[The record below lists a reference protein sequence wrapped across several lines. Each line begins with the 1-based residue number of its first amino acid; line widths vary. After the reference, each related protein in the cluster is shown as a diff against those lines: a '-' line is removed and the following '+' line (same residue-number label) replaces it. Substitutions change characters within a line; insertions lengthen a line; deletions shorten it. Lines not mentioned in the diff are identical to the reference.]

1 VLSFLVKISVGSLVF
16 MPLIIHSPCLSLGK
30 SGVFSSVMFLRYSM
44 SSLSMV
50 LPIIWVLVCERIFP
64 PSSAGCFAMSNRAI
78 PCFVP
83 S

>member
-1 VLSFLVKISVGSLVF
+1 MISFLVIISVGSLVF
-16 MPLIIHSPCLSLGK
+16 MPLTIHSPCLSLGRC
-30 SGVFSSVMFLRYSM
+30 GVFSSVIFLRYSM
-44 SSLSMV
+44 SSLSVV

-64 PSSAGCFAMSNRAI
+64 PSSVGCFAMSSRAI